1 MDTDFRTMK
10 LLNNTLINYNIFGI
24 HQRYF
29 SRNSRKRVTTTYS
42 GLTDEEINAK
52 IRELQMLKSNNI
64 QTIQRTSVWSRI
76 FDGILHGIGW
86 SFAGRIVDSI
96 FGPRSLNI
104 TPNQPDNTPL
114 DHQNTAANS
123 EGFSSNISDNL
134 SDNFTDNSESGG
146 QGWSWIAE
154 KLLDDE

>member
-1 MDTDFRTMK
+1 MK
-10 LLNNTLINYNIFGI
+10 LLHNSLINYNIFATN
-24 HQRYF
+24 QRYF
-29 SRNSRKRVTTTYS
+29 SRYSRKRVTPTHS
-42 GLTDEEINAK
+42 CLTDEQINAK
-52 IRELQMLKSNNI
+52 IRELQMLKSNNL
-64 QTIQRTSVWSRI
+64 QTVQQPSVWSRI

-104 TPNQPDNTPL
+104 TSNPSDSNIL
-114 DHQNTAANS
+114 DHQNSTSNP
-123 EGFSSNISDNL
+123 EGLSNNISDNF
-134 SDNFTDNSESGG
+134 SETFNDTSESGG